1 MKPSPLSSLW
11 TYPSPPKVSS
21 HLWLLLLFCVCWMGG
36 DGEEDKNYEQNTNP
50 LTVPSTWSKSILFLL
65 QLICKPRYFQGQLK
79 FYFPRKFWFSVWN
92 SPFITLFSGGT
103 SGKKP
108 ACQCRRHMRQGL
120 DTWVG
125 KIPWRRAWKLTPVF
139 LPREFQ
145 GQRSLVD
152 YSPQGC
158 KESDTTEATQHK
170 YMSLNHT
177 HTVTHI
183 NSIHSTST

>member
-1 MKPSPLSSLW
+1 
-11 TYPSPPKVSS
+11 
-21 HLWLLLLFCVCWMGG
+21 MGG

-108 ACQCRRHMRQGL
+108 ASQCRRHLRQGL

-145 GQRSLVD
+145 GQKSLVG
-152 YSPQGC
+152 YSPWGR
-158 KESDTTEATQHK
+158 KESDKTDWYIRGCCRN
-170 YMSLNHT
+170 YMCLCMFKCWELCPTCKGHSIKLLVWFLVLLLECT
-177 HTVTHI
+177 HFPI
-183 NSIHSTST
+183 PSCLSFHSMQ